1 MEKTFISLIFAAF
14 LGVTLMLAPLMLLP
28 TGIET
33 YGGVKPET
41 PKSANLVERAEAAEK
56 AEALT
61 VPAAP
66 VVKVNWL
73 DLVSTVV
80 FGVIPAAVV
89 SIIVKRKLRV

>member
-28 TGIET
+28 IGIET

-56 AEALT
+56 VEALT
-61 VPAAP
+61 VPA

-80 FGVIPAAVV
+80 FGAIPAAVV